1 MYRHTLTASA
11 LGWVVLSM
19 VGLSHA
25 QPPNNTPPRYQLRQP
40 QFQFGIPPK
49 RKPQTHPGIIV
60 GTPKPAPGTPVRRGT
75 QYRSP
80 SPSNDPGA
88 ILMEGFQRW
97 VQSEYARA
105 ANRSDGT
112 NTSASRPSQPP
123 VPTAD
128 QIVRLSDPHLR
139 ELAHAAI
146 QDLQRSLARLNTGP
160 TWRGYLQLDE
170 LDRHVAE
177 RDEGDVTNE
186 VLEKIRGLGNRYDQV
201 STEPKYQRI
210 HSPWGF
216 RVLHALLPELSRD
229 PMERRRT
236 QLASEASTLKKSLG
250 TIRQG
255 TGWNEYL
262 QLDDLERISSDSGEL
277 RPEDQELLKAI
288 KERFEEVERN
298 RKYEKIAGLF
308 GFKTTRDSLEH
319 YVRHML
325 AEVAAATAQ
334 RPTLV
339 RVPLPGEP
347 EEVTVM
353 PLESGRPAET
363 TVMPLD
369 SGQPAETTV
378 MPLGSGEPAETT
390 VMPLGSGKPAE
401 TTVMPLGSGEPA
413 ETTVMPLGSGEP
425 AETTV
430 MPLGSGKP
438 AETTVMP
445 LGSGE
450 PAETTVM
457 PLGSG
462 EPAET
467 TVMPLGSA
475 EPAETTV
482 MSPSG
487 KSKPRGKADP
497 KGPLGR
503 LKLSKTGKVDPKGP
517 LGKLQLS
524 ETGKVDPKG
533 PLGKLQLRETGDADP
548 KGPLGKLTLDK
559 DGKADP
565 KGPLGKLTLSEKD
578 EADPKAD
585 DATNDDSPS
594 TKD

>member
-1 MYRHTLTASA
+1 MYRHTLKASA
-11 LGWVVLSM
+11 LGLVVLSM
-19 VGLSHA
+19 AGLSHA
-25 QPPNNTPPRYQLRQP
+25 QPPNHAQPRYQLRQP

-49 RKPQTHPGIIV
+49 RNPQTHPGIIV
-60 GTPKPAPGTPVRRGT
+60 GTPKPAPGTSVRRGT
-75 QYRSP
+75 PYRSP
-80 SPSNDPGA
+80 GPSNDPGA

-97 VQSEYARA
+97 LQSEYARS
-105 ANRSDGT
+105 ANRSEGT
-112 NTSASRPSQPP
+112 NSSASRPSQPP

-128 QIVRLSDPHLR
+128 QVARLSDAQLR
-139 ELAHAAI
+139 ELADAAI

-160 TWRGYLQLDE
+160 TWTDYLQLEE

-177 RDEGDVTNE
+177 RDAGDVTDE

-210 HSPWGF
+210 HRLWGF
-216 RVLHALLPELSRD
+216 HVLHALLPELSRD

-430 MPLGSGKP
+430 MPLGS
-438 AETTVMP
+438 
-445 LGSGE
+445 
-450 PAETTVM
+450 
-457 PLGSG
+457 
-462 EPAET
+462 
-467 TVMPLGSA
+467 A